1 MLDWTDK
8 QNGVDTID
16 ADDINSVA
24 HAVETLETDSATMKT
39 DIVELKK
46 LPAKV
51 SALEVEVQNI
61 KNDIGVIQ
69 IAQY

>member
-8 QNGVDTID
+8 QNGTDYIY

-39 DIVELKK
+39 DIAELKK

-69 IAQY
+69 LAQY

>member
-24 HAVETLETDSATMKT
+24 HAVLALETDSATMKT
-39 DIVELKK
+39 DIAELNK

-61 KNDIGVIQ
+61 KNDIGVI
-69 IAQY
+69 ADGEY

>member
-1 MLDWTDK
+1 MLNWTDK

-24 HAVETLETDSATMKT
+24 NAVVTLETDSATMKA
-39 DIVELKK
+39 DIVELNK

-51 SALEVEVQNI
+51 STLEVEVQNI
-61 KNDIGVIQ
+61 KNDIGLIQ

>member
-24 HAVETLETDSATMKT
+24 NAVVTLETDSASMKA
-39 DIVELKK
+39 DIVELNK

-69 IAQY
+69 LAQY

>member
-8 QNGVDTID
+8 QNGVDNID

-24 HAVETLETDSATMKT
+24 NAVVTLETDSASMKT
-39 DIVELKK
+39 DIVELNK

-51 SALEVEVQNI
+51 STLEVEVQNI

-69 IAQY
+69 LAQY